1 MVHLRVWIERD
12 AERRGQLGGTQMQAG
27 REPVPGRPVV
37 DGRAADAEHEG
48 RRAGAAQG
56 GDEIADV
63 HAGIIIPRATRSSA
77 LTYAERV
84 K

>member
-1 MVHLRVWIERD
+1 MVHLRVWIKRD
-12 AERRGQLGGTQMQAG
+12 AERRGQLSGTQMQAG

-37 DGRAADAEHEG
+37 DGRAADAEHES
-48 RRAGAAQG
+48 RRAGTAQG

-63 HAGIIIPRATRSSA
+63 HARIIIPRATRSSA
-77 LTYAERV
+77 LTRCANV